1 MSERSATIG
10 LTGSSSAVLW
20 SAKLDGNKERAA
32 HATVQDPELLS
43 RLCDRE
49 VATFT
54 IPYLPRTSGTTD
66 SLSLNLLSG

>member
-20 SAKLDGNKERAA
+20 SAKLSGNKERAA
-32 HATVQDPELLS
+32 HATVQDPEL

-54 IPYLPRTSGTTD
+54 IPYLPRTSGTAD